1 VGLELT
7 ADTTLLGAK
16 EEGLSEFNQFARLDA
31 AGLHNVSQLLSH
43 AAAQVPHHRAVVV
56 PQRGAGRRPVSAGRG
71 GQPASADPPGWRS
84 ITYAEL
90 DALTGDLAR
99 GLLESG
105 IPPGTRLALMV
116 RPGIE
121 FIGLVFGLMRAG
133 MVQILIDPGMGR
145 QNMLQCLA
153 ECQPQGFVGIPLAH
167 VMRLVF
173 RRRFPDAVHHVTV
186 GRRWGWGGSTYEQV
200 QVRGRGSQ
208 RPINQTKASDQ
219 AAIIFTTGS
228 TGPPKGVYYSHEMF
242 IRQATQIRDFYNIQP
257 GGVDLSG
264 FPLFAL
270 FNVGMGVTTV
280 IPQMDPTR
288 PADVH
293 PPHLIRAVEQWGAN
307 QSFGSPALWNTVS
320 LYCERHGVRLPT
332 LRQVFSAG
340 APVPGHVLRRVQALL
355 GEGGQIHTPYG
366 ATEALPVA
374 SNSAAEIL
382 GETAAETARGRGTCV
397 GRPFP
402 EIRWRV
408 IEISDGPL
416 LTLADTREVAAGQ
429 IGELMVSGPVVSPRY
444 VTRTEA
450 NDLHKVHDPQSDAVW
465 HRMGDVGYLDSQ
477 GRFWFCGRKG
487 HRVVTPDRT
496 LFTIPV
502 EAIVNTH
509 PAVYRSALVGVGP
522 LGRQTP
528 VLVVE
533 PWPQAWVNNAAAQ
546 QRLLGE
552 IRAMASAALGATDV
566 GLDGVRHYL
575 LLRKLPVD
583 IRHNSKIFREK
594 LAVWAAGQLPALEA
608 S

>member
-1 VGLELT
+1 MKHGVDYRKGN
-7 ADTTLLGAK
+7 
-16 EEGLSEFNQFARLDA
+16 GLSEFTTFARLEA
-31 AGLHNVSQLLSH
+31 SGLHNVSQLLSH
-43 AAAQVPHHRAVVV
+43 AATQVPDHPAVAV
-56 PQRGAGRRPVSAGRG
+56 PVLGRWAVGRG
-71 GQPASADPPGWRS
+71 GVRATDPPGWRS

-90 DALTGDLAR
+90 DDLATDLAR

-153 ECQPQGFVGIPLAH
+153 ECQPEGFVGIPLAQI
-167 VMRLVF
+167 MRVVF
-173 RRRFPDAVHHVTV
+173 RRRFPAARYHVTV
-186 GRRWGWGGSTYEQV
+186 GRRWGWGGSTYHEV
-200 QVRGRGSQ
+200 QARGRASR
-208 RPINQTKASDQ
+208 RPINQTQPPDQ

-228 TGPPKGVYYSHEMF
+228 TGPPKGVFYSHEMF

-320 LYCERHGVRLPT
+320 LYCEQHGVRLPS

-340 APVPGHVLRRVQALL
+340 APVPAHVLQRVQWLL

-408 IEISDGPL
+408 IEISDEPL
-416 LTLADTREVAAGQ
+416 AQLADTREVAAGE
-429 IGELMVSGPVVSPRY
+429 IGELLVAGPVVSPRY

-450 NDLHKVHDPQSDAVW
+450 NAVHKVYDPETDTVW
-465 HRMGDVGYLDSQ
+465 HRMGDVGYLDAI

-487 HRVVTPDRT
+487 HRVVTPQRT
-496 LFTIPV
+496 LYTIPV

-509 PAVYRSALVGVGP
+509 PSVYRSALVGVGR
-522 LGRQTP
+522 LGQQTP
-528 VLVVE
+528 VLVIE
-533 PWPQAWVNNAAAQ
+533 PWPRAWVREATAQ
-546 QRLLGE
+546 QALLAE
-552 IRAMASAALGATDV
+552 IRALAIAAAGAADV
-566 GLDGVRHYL
+566 GLDGIRHYL
-575 LLRKLPVD
+575 LMRKLPVD

-594 LAVWAAGQLPALEA
+594 LAVWAAGQVPATEA
-608 S
+608 T

>member
-1 VGLELT
+1 M
-7 ADTTLLGAK
+7 
-16 EEGLSEFNQFARLDA
+16 Q
-31 AGLHNVSQLLSH
+31 NVSQLLSH
-43 AAAQVPHHRAVVV
+43 AAAQVPDHPAVAV
-56 PQRGAGRRPVSAGRG
+56 PVLGRWAVGRG
-71 GQPASADPPGWRS
+71 GVRATDPRGWRS

-90 DALTGDLAR
+90 DGLATDLAR
-99 GLLESG
+99 GLLEVG

-145 QNMLQCLA
+145 QNMLQCLS

-167 VMRLVF
+167 VMRVVF
-173 RRRFPDAVHHVTV
+173 RRRFPAARYNVTV
-186 GRRWGWGGSTYEQV
+186 GRRWGWGGSTYDQL
-200 QVRGRGSQ
+200 QATGRKSQ
-208 RPINQTKASDQ
+208 QPVNQTQSHDQ

-293 PPHLIRAVEQWGAN
+293 PPHLISAVEQWGAN

-320 LYCERHGVRLPT
+320 LYCEQHGVRLPS

-340 APVPGHVLRRVQALL
+340 APVPAHVLQRVQRLL

-382 GETAAETARGRGTCV
+382 GETAAETSRGRGTCV

-408 IEISDGPL
+408 IEISDQPL
-416 LTLADTREVAAGQ
+416 ARLADTRELPEGE
-429 IGELMVSGPVVSPRY
+429 IGELLVSGPVVSPRY

-450 NDLHKVHDPQSDAVW
+450 NAGHKVYDDQTDTVW
-465 HRMGDVGYLDSQ
+465 HRMGDVGYLDAN

-487 HRVVTPDRT
+487 HRVVTAQRT
-496 LFTIPV
+496 LYTIPV

-509 PAVYRSALVGVGP
+509 PAVYRSALVGVGR
-522 LGRQTP
+522 LGQQTP
-528 VLVVE
+528 VLVIE
-533 PWPQAWVNNAAAQ
+533 TWPRAWVAKAADQ
-546 QRLLGE
+546 QALLAE
-552 IRAMASAALGATDV
+552 VRALASAAAGAVEV
-566 GLDGVRHYL
+566 GLDGIKHYL

-594 LAVWAAGQLPALEA
+594 LAVWAAEQIPAGEA
-608 S
+608 TCKH